1 MRKINKKLKHRT
13 KNSRSYNHF
22 SNEAY
27 RESLLH
33 ELSKKVFVNSDDGLQ
48 RFCDININIL
58 NRHAPR
64 KRKLA
69 WGNEM
74 PFITKDL
81 SKAIMKRSKLCNNFL
96 KNRTGEKKTLY
107 TKQGTAV
114 SHFWKNLK
122 GNILQT

>member
-1 MRKINKKLKHRT
+1 MTVSVMRKINKKLKHRT

-22 SNEAY
+22 SNEAN

-69 WGNEM
+69 
-74 PFITKDL
+74 
-81 SKAIMKRSKLCNNFL
+81 
-96 KNRTGEKKTLY
+96 
-107 TKQGTAV
+107 
-114 SHFWKNLK
+114 
-122 GNILQT
+122 